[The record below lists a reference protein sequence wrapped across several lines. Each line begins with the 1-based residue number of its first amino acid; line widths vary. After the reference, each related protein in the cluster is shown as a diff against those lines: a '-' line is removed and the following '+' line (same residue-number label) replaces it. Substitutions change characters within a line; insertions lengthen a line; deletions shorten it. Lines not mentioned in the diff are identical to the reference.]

1 MISEWVAVRGVGGR
15 TGTDGEYSKGAG
27 PVEREFLFKDFIV
40 GLFPRSLSDGGG
52 GVIDPDPSTRYIFG
66 AAEEGVREGGV
77 ATVNAGDRQSVL
89 LAHEFICSLLS
100 VAGEVAVGELVAVKA
115 LVSTTV

>member
-1 MISEWVAVRGVGGR
+1 MAVRSVGGR
-15 TGTDGEYSKGAG
+15 AGTDGKYFKGPG
-27 PVEREFLFKDFIV
+27 PVEREFFFKVFIV
-40 GLFPRSLSDGGG
+40 DAFPRFLSDGGG